1 MSIKKSLRILLIISS
16 MIPVILISLLAHGLL
31 TDRLMKINAQSLER
45 TARTCSYGLEAKLQT
60 QQTEVSLLSIQEEL
74 VSAVL
79 TSNSGHAFIN
89 WAVNGIL
96 QKRCESYDHC
106 ERISLYNIR
115 NEVIASSDK
124 EVIGQTTGSEL
135 TLSYILA
142 THTTAIAVDGIHP
155 IQKNGETIY
164 CIEIGAPITDPVS
177 GYVCG
182 YVISTMNTAYF
193 QNYLST
199 LTIGETGYCMLLDKD
214 GKVIYHPKTS
224 YVGTNL
230 QSEKLS
236 SLVTDYNKGLIS
248 NNDSFEY
255 YYEHTNQ
262 LYGYTILPDLN
273 WVLLL
278 KQDTSEIKSVTMIML
293 VLLLF
298 ICTILTIIIIIFAN
312 ILARRFCAPIISLR
326 DAMRTASD
334 GNLTVQ
340 SNIKSNNELGELSKN
355 FNKMLHIIKT
365 NYEDLESMHEE
376 LLSNEEQ
383 LRSNYDHIEFLA
395 YHDTLTNLP
404 NKLAFLDY
412 VNAVLSS
419 SPQNNRR
426 HSVYFVDLDNFKTV
440 NDTLGHEYGDT
451 LLIKTA
457 QLLSALIDGNGMLA
471 RAGGDEFLIFRED
484 IGATENAVEFASQ
497 IIEAFK
503 NPLDLDG
510 EIVYVSMSIGIS
522 IYPENGLSSK
532 TLIKNSDI
540 AMYKSKD
547 TGKNKFTLFD
557 STMEEE
563 LNRNTLVIEVLRSAI
578 DNNDIYI
585 QYQPLMELASN
596 NIIGYEALMRIRS
609 ERLGHITPKEFIPI
623 AEESGLIIELSS
635 WLIREACN
643 FNKQLLDFGSKPRP
657 VSVNISSIQINR
669 PGFVSI
675 LSNILEETGL
685 PPEYLELEI
694 TESTLVSSIMD
705 ATMLLN
711 NLQKLGVKVSL
722 DDFGTGYSSLNYLT
736 QMPIDT
742 LKIDKSFID
751 NICTNEKDVQIAE
764 TIIQLAHSL
773 DIKVVA
779 EGVETEE
786 QLSLLKARHCDIVQ
800 GYIFSPPLY
809 PSELLE
815 ILKEDDLI
823 SQCSLF

>member
-16 MIPVILISLLAHGLL
+16 MIPVILISVIAHGLL
-31 TDRLMKINAQSLER
+31 TERLMKINAQSLER
-45 TARTCSYGLEAKLQT
+45 TARTSSHGLTAKLQT
-60 QQTEVSLLSIQEEL
+60 QQTEVSLLAIQEEL

-79 TSNSGHAFIN
+79 SSNSGHSHPN
-89 WAVNGIL
+89 RAVNSIL
-96 QKRCESYDHC
+96 QKRREAYDHC
-106 ERISLYNIR
+106 ERISLYNMK
-115 NEVIASSDK
+115 NEVIASSDPL
-124 EVIGQTTGSEL
+124 VIGKTTDSEL
-135 TLSYILA
+135 TLSYIMV
-142 THTTAIAVDGIHP
+142 TGSTAIAVDGIRSMY
-155 IQKNGETIY
+155 KNGSTIY
-164 CIEIGAPITDPVS
+164 CIEIGAPITDPVN

-182 YVISTMNTAYF
+182 YVVSTMNIAYF
-193 QNYLST
+193 RNYLNS
-199 LTIGETGYCMLLDKD
+199 LAFGQTGFCMLLDKD
-214 GKVIYHPKTS
+214 GKVIYHPNPT

-236 SLVTDYNKGLIS
+236 SLVTDYNRGLIPIS
-248 NNDSFEY
+248 SSFEY
-255 YYEHTNQ
+255 YYDHTNQ
-262 LYGYTILPDLN
+262 LYGYTIIPELN
-273 WVLLL
+273 WALLL
-278 KQDTSEIKSVTMIML
+278 KQDTSEIRSLTTIML
-293 VLLLF
+293 TLLF
-298 ICTILTIIIIIFAN
+298 LSCAVLTIIIIIFAN
-312 ILARRFCAPIISLR
+312 LLAKKISAPIIALR

-340 SNIKSNNELGELSKN
+340 SNIKSNNELGELSKS

-419 SPQNNRR
+419 PQNDRR

-457 QLLSALIDGNGMLA
+457 QLLSALIDGKGMLA
-471 RAGGDEFLIFRED
+471 RAGGDEFLIFLED
-484 IGATENAVEFASQ
+484 IGTSENAVEFASQ
-497 IIEAFK
+497 IIETFK

-532 TLIKNSDI
+532 VLIKNSDI

-563 LNRNTLVIEVLRSAI
+563 LNRNTLVMEVLRNAI

-585 QYQPLMELASN
+585 QYQPLIELESN
-596 NIIGYEALMRIRS
+596 NIIGYEALMRIS
-609 ERLGHITPKEFIPI
+609 CERLGRISPKEFIPI
-623 AEESGLIIELSS
+623 AEESGLIIELSN
-635 WLIREACN
+635 WLIREACR
-643 FNKQLLDFGSKPRP
+643 FNKQLLDLGSKPRP

-669 PGFVSI
+669 PGFVST

-685 PPEYLELEI
+685 PPECLELEI

-711 NLQKLGVKVSL
+711 SLQQLGVKVSL

-751 NICTNEKDVQIAE
+751 NICTSEKDVQIAE

-786 QLSLLKARHCDIVQ
+786 QLSLLKARHCDIIQ

-815 ILKEDDLI
+815 TIREDDLI